1 MRDFD
6 FFAVEDVAR
15 TIIQPFQRFFRR
27 EAIGGFLLVLASIVG
42 LWFANSSFADFYY
55 KLLHTPITIS
65 IGSLTLSKD
74 VLHWINEGLM
84 VFFFFLVGLEI
95 KREFLVGE
103 LSRWKQATLPVFAA
117 LGGMVVPALVYVAF
131 NLGGPGES
139 GWGVPMATDIAFALA
154 CLSLLSGRIPIGL
167 VVFLTALA
175 IVDDI
180 GGILVIAL
188 FYTDSISTW
197 ALVAGVGMLLLS
209 FILNRIGIR
218 STYPYA
224 IIGVFLWLFFLKSG
238 IHATVAGFLMAL
250 TIPASTTIGHTEFV
264 RRIKEQLCYL
274 TGEKEDM
281 NYCPVELEE
290 ERKQSIIQSLE
301 KTCFEAEAPLD
312 HLEHNLHPW
321 VGYFIIPLFAFA
333 NAGVEIDIAGF
344 SSAINNEV
352 FWGIMAGLVVGKQV
366 GILGFSFIAV
376 RLGLGALPKG
386 VTWKTLYGA
395 ACLGGIGFTISLF
408 ISTLAFE
415 DPALLQVAKLSI
427 FSASLIS
434 MVMGIAVLWTFSEK
448 REKK

>member
-6 FFAVEDVAR
+6 LFVVEDVAR

-27 EAIGGFLLVLASIVG
+27 EAIGGLLLVLASIVG
-42 LWFANSSFADFYY
+42 LWLANSSFAGFYQG
-55 KLLHTPITIS
+55 LLHTPITIS
-65 IGSLTLSKD
+65 IGKFTLSRD
-74 VLHWINEGLM
+74 LLHWINEGLM

-103 LSRWKQATLPVFAA
+103 LSRWRHAVLPLFAA
-117 LGGMVVPALVYVAF
+117 IGGMVVPALVYVSF
-131 NLGGPGES
+131 TLGGPGES

-180 GGILVIAL
+180 GGILVIAI
-188 FYTDSISTW
+188 FYTDSISTS
-197 ALVAGVGMLLLS
+197 ALIGGGGMVLLSLLL
-209 FILNRIGIR
+209 NRAGIR
-218 STYPYA
+218 YTYPYA

-238 IHATVAGFLMAL
+238 IHATVAGFLLAL

-264 RRIKEQLCYL
+264 KRIKEQLLYL
-274 TGEKEDM
+274 TGEKGGM

-290 ERKQSIIQSLE
+290 ERKQSIIQSIE
-301 KTCFEAEAPLD
+301 KTCFDAEAPLD

-333 NAGVEIDIAGF
+333 NAGVEIDVASF
-344 SSAINNEV
+344 QAALTNEV
-352 FWGIMAGLVVGKQV
+352 FWGILAGLIIGKQV
-366 GILGFSFIAV
+366 GIVGFSLIAV
-376 RLGLGALPKG
+376 KLGLGALPKG

-395 ACLGGIGFTISLF
+395 ASLGGIGFTISLF

-415 DPALLQVAKLSI
+415 DAALLQVAKLSI
-427 FSASLIS
+427 FTASIIS
-434 MVMGIAVLWTFSEK
+434 MVLGIAVLWIFSEK
-448 REKK
+448 IEKK

>member
-1 MRDFD
+1 MRRDFGL
-6 FFAVEDVAR
+6 FAVEDVAR

-27 EAIGGFLLVLASIVG
+27 EAIGGLLLVLASIAG
-42 LWFANSSFADFYY
+42 LWLANSEFEEFYHRF
-55 KLLHTPITIS
+55 LHTTIS
-65 IGSLTLSKD
+65 ISIGRFTLSKD
-74 VLHWINEGLM
+74 LLHWINEGLM

-103 LSRWKQATLPVFAA
+103 LSRWRHAVLPVFAA
-117 LGGMVVPALVYVAF
+117 LGGMVVPAILYMAF
-131 NLGGPGES
+131 NLGGPGEN

-154 CLSLLSGRIPIGL
+154 CLSLLSGRVPIGL

-188 FYTDSISTW
+188 FYTESISTT
-197 ALVAGVGMLLLS
+197 ALLAGGGMVVLS
-209 FILNRIGIR
+209 FVLNRAGIR
-218 STYPYA
+218 HTYPYA
-224 IIGVFLWLFFLKSG
+224 IIGVFLWLFFLKAG
-238 IHATVAGFLMAL
+238 IHATVAGFLLAL

-264 RRIKEQLCYL
+264 KRIKEQLTYL
-274 TGEKEDM
+274 TGEKEGM

-301 KTCFEAEAPLD
+301 RTCFEAEAPLD

-333 NAGVEIDIAGF
+333 NAGIKVDMTGF
-344 SSAINNEV
+344 LSAVHSEV
-352 FWGIMAGLVVGKQV
+352 FWGILAGLVVGKQA
-366 GILGFSFIAV
+366 GIVGFSFLAV
-376 RLGLGALPKG
+376 RLGLGALPEG

-408 ISTLAFE
+408 ISTLAFA
-415 DPALLQVAKLSI
+415 DDAILQVAKLAI
-427 FSASLIS
+427 FTASLIS
-434 MVMGIAVLWTFSEK
+434 MALGMVVLLLFT
-448 REKK
+448 EKK